1 MAMLELYTS
10 RMEQESEEALEA
22 VPLGAFAVR
31 RGITMGFG
39 ATDLGIA
46 KARSR
51 LRTSHIDPGCAVGR
65 PGRIRRE
72 ADCEPRWS
80 AM

>member
-1 MAMLELYTS
+1 MAMLDLYTS

-31 RGITMGFG
+31 RGITMGLG

-46 KARSR
+46 KARS
-51 LRTSHIDPGCAVGR
+51 HVPHR
-65 PGRIRRE
+65 PWVCGWP
-72 ADCEPRWS
+72 PRPHPLGG
-80 AM
+80 